1 VSIERHCRKRTS
13 VGPRGAAV
21 RPDSRSSRPTFAPT
35 ITVIARSAPL
45 ADCSARKTP
54 GCYLALVSKR
64 AGSRREFLHA
74 AGNRR
79 IVAGNRRCAAVGSRV
94 ASYSRLFAGKQSV
107 APNLD
112 PARRQIWT
120 NSPSYGDFAF
130 VLFAQRARQSVC
142 CPLPCRPTDEAVPY
156 RPSPSARRPFPHS
169 SADRPALCIGTSR
182 PRLAEPGPLRPPVLP
197 QRSKVVEPGSQSD
210 GVQVPGHVP
219 GVHMPGVHAPG
230 VHMPLTVGI
239 FGGNPA
245 ILWKAEQSR
254 LNHRHPHRP
263 QFPPSN

>member
-1 VSIERHCRKRTS
+1 MSTERRCMEKNS

-35 ITVIARSAPL
+35 ITVIERRAPL

-79 IVAGNRRCAAVGSRV
+79 GAAVGSRV
-94 ASYSRLFAGKQSV
+94 ASCSRLFARTQSD

-112 PARRQIWT
+112 PARRQIWP
-120 NSPSYGDFAF
+120 SPPRYGGFAF
-130 VLFAQRARQSVC
+130 ARFAQRARQSVC
-142 CPLPCRPTDEAVPY
+142 CPLPRRPADEAVPY
-156 RPSPSARRPFPHS
+156 RPSLAARRPFSQS
-169 SADRPALCIGTSR
+169 SADRTALCIGTSR
-182 PRLAEPGPLRPPVLP
+182 PRLAEPRPLRPPVLP
-197 QRSKVVEPGSQSD
+197 RRSKVVEPGSQSD
-210 GVQVPGHVP
+210 GVQVPGVHVP
-219 GVHMPGVHAPG
+219 GVHALGVHAPG
-230 VHMPLTVGI
+230 VHMPLTAGI
-239 FGGNPA
+239 FGGSPA

-254 LNHRHPHRP
+254 LNHGHPHRP